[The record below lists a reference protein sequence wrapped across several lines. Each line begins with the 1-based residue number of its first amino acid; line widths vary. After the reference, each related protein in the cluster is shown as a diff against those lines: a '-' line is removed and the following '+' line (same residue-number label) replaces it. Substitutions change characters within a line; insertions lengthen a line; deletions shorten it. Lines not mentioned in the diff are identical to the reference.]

1 MSEKYTVAELKYI
14 LKENGLKVSGR
25 KPDLVERV
33 LPILNA
39 EASEE
44 AVEEV
49 KEEVK
54 EETVEAE
61 IVEAEE
67 KAPVDLTFPDTE
79 EALSSILALYGL
91 SYDDLSIKDIEFAD
105 GKICINGEAFI
116 QNGLSMSDSTMS
128 IINADPTLN
137 LTMNIPEVAY
147 SDFESTIFRFK
158 DLDLNLI
165 PTDDSLEFKAA
176 LKGLDIMTD
185 LNNIILKGLD
195 FAFKS
200 FPDRGVEIG
209 IDIDDFIYPNFY
221 NTSFNFENLD
231 FNMAIGVDGQSI
243 AISVNLPALDLLN
256 KDYRVKLSDLSL
268 NLVLSDLQLSDL
280 DLSIAISD
288 FHYTNFDDVVI
299 YMEDIG
305 VSLEHIPDT
314 NSFNVLIGLSA
325 MDAVGLNSFDALF
338 PMMEITGVNFN
349 SKDSD
354 SLINFT
360 GLISPIDL
368 TQIDLLELGALLG
381 SGFDLDAY
389 TRNMAYYPDIAS
401 EGASDLGIPGL
412 DLGAIV
418 ANCDYSCL
426 GAIELN
432 LTGLLD
438 SADIDLSDLGI
449 DLSDYDI
456 SSIKLSDL
464 IGAVGDSEFVMSAI
478 PAVLNIFSL
487 DLTDVDVSGL
497 IADFDEENFDIS
509 SLLAS
514 LNLSS
519 TDIAAILDI
528 LDKSDIDLGAIFAG
542 CDISCLDAITLD
554 LTGFIDSL
562 GIDLSAFI
570 DLSEFDLSAVSL
582 TDIIAILNSFEFDMS
597 TISALLKIFGLDI
610 GDLDLEGLIASFDTE
625 NFDLSTLLASLNL
638 SDLDIDAILAIFNN
652 PDFDWAGIF
661 ENSDLSCLDA
671 ITLDLTGLLD
681 SAEIDLSALGIDL
694 SDYDLSSI
702 KLSELIGVFGNL
714 DFDMSDMISGIDFES
729 IDFENIDLE
738 GLIADFDAENFD
750 ISTLLESLNLS
761 STDLS
766 AIFDMFINSDVDLGK
781 VFEGCDY
788 SCLDAIVLNL
798 SGLLDSIGIDLAD
811 LGIDLSDYDLS
822 AIKLSELIG
831 ILNGFDLDMNTLS
844 ALLKIFGI
852 DLEELDLSG
861 LIAIFDGDNFDM
873 TALLSSLNL
882 GGVDISAIVE
892 LFDNLGF
899 DFDGMFENL
908 DISCFDAITL
918 DLTGLI
924 DSTGIDLAAFG
935 IDLSAYDLS
944 AIKLSDLI
952 GVVCSSEFIMSASGA
967 VMKLFNINVDDLDFD
982 GLIASFDAENFDISP
997 LLESIEL
1004 SGFDIS
1010 EMLEMFDMNGFD
1022 LSQFLNQFISSFME
1036 NALLESGDE

>member
-1 MSEKYTVAELKYI
+1 
-14 LKENGLKVSGR
+14 
-25 KPDLVERV
+25 
-33 LPILNA
+33 
-39 EASEE
+39 
-44 AVEEV
+44 
-49 KEEVK
+49 
-54 EETVEAE
+54 
-61 IVEAEE
+61 
-67 KAPVDLTFPDTE
+67 
-79 EALSSILALYGL
+79 
-91 SYDDLSIKDIEFAD
+91 
-105 GKICINGEAFI
+105 
-116 QNGLSMSDSTMS
+116 MSDSTMS
-128 IINADPTLN
+128 IIDADSALN

-165 PTDDSLEFKAA
+165 PTTDSLEFKAA
-176 LKGLDIMTD
+176 LNGLDIMTD
-185 LNNIILKGLD
+185 FNNIILKGLD
-195 FAFKS
+195 FIFKS
-200 FPDRGVEIG
+200 FPDKGVG
-209 IDIDDFIYPNFY
+209 IDIDIDSFIYPNFY
-221 NTSFNFENLD
+221 DTSFNFENLD
-231 FNMAIGVDGQSI
+231 FNLDIGVDGKSL

-268 NLVLSDLQLSDL
+268 NLELSDLQLSDL

-299 YMEDIG
+299 YIDDID

-314 NSFNVLIGLSA
+314 NSFNVLIGMSA

-354 SLINFT
+354 SLINVT

-368 TQIDLLELGALLG
+368 THIDLLELAALLS
-381 SGFDLDAY
+381 SGFDLDTY
-389 TRNMAYYPDIAS
+389 TRNMADYGVYSDFEI
-401 EGASDLGIPGL
+401 EGPSDLGIPGL

-438 SADIDLSDLGI
+438 SVDIDLADLGI

-509 SLLAS
+509 TLLAS
-514 LNLSS
+514 LNISASDLSG
-519 TDIAAILDI
+519 ILDN
-528 LDKSDIDLGAIFAG
+528 LNESDIDFDAIFKDG
-542 CDISCLDAITLD
+542 DFSCLGAITLD
-554 LTGFIDSL
+554 LTGLIDSL

-570 DLSEFDLSAVSL
+570 DLSQFDLSAISL
-582 TDIIAILNSFEFDMS
+582 ADIVAIIGSFEFDMS

-610 GDLDLEGLIASFDTE
+610 GDLDLEGLIASFDAE

-681 SAEIDLSALGIDL
+681 SAEIDLSALGIDV

-714 DFDMSDMISGIDFES
+714 DFDMSGLISGIDFS
-729 IDFENIDLE
+729 SVDFENIDME

-852 DLEELDLSG
+852 DLEDLDLSG

-892 LFDNLGF
+892 LFDNLDF
-899 DFDGMFENL
+899 DFDGIFENV

-952 GVVCSSEFIMSASGA
+952 GVVCNSEFIMSASGA